1 MEDTATAP
9 ATGTFEVDLTPVD
22 SAEED
27 GGVTRGR
34 FSMEKRFEGDLEGTS
49 RGEMLAARTPVESSA
64 GYVALERVTGTLDG
78 RRGSFVLQHSG
89 TMDRGEQRLSV
100 TVVPDSGTGELEG
113 IAGSMTISIE
123 NGTHRYELEYGLR
136 EG

>member
-1 MEDTATAP
+1 MTAR

-27 GGVTRGR
+27 GVTRGR

-49 RGEMLAARTPVESSA
+49 RGEMLTARTPVESSA

-100 TVVPDSGTGELEG
+100 TVVPDSGTAGLEG
-113 IAGSMTISIE
+113 IAGSMTITIE
-123 NGTHRYELEYGLR
+123 DGTHRYELAYDLPDG
-136 EG
+136 